1 MPLIISILNKIFSN
15 ATLRFAGQ
23 EAVTV
28 SLVVPSVLDINSCL
42 RKHSDLTSSAASVTC
57 KNMVRALKNSLQ
69 KRFAGIFRN
78 CAMGSVPNE
87 TMHLE
92 QPFEDDVY
100 LISTTL
106 DPKFSLRWLDLE
118 VQLNGEDKTDSRI
131 RNRIKYKVQGKVIG
145 DMGV

>member
-28 SLVVPSVLDINSCL
+28 SLVVPTVLDITSCL

-78 CAMGSVPNE
+78 CAIGSVRAGLRRGR
-87 TMHLE
+87 MGL
-92 QPFEDDVY
+92 QPQAHNQ
-100 LISTTL
+100 
-106 DPKFSLRWLDLE
+106 K
-118 VQLNGEDKTDSRI
+118 
-131 RNRIKYKVQGKVIG
+131 
-145 DMGV
+145 